1 MGASKEK
8 PGTGDNPLQI
18 LEDIENIQEILDDQ
32 ERRLLNDVFVDMKD
46 FYRMTECIELAL
58 SERRIERRDLRVLYS
73 SILKVVMHNHH
84 VRTAEEKQKK
94 RNYLRAFFDL
104 PEILSKWLF
113 HARVLVHLYD
123 K

>member
-8 PGTGDNPLQI
+8 PGTGDNPLHI

-46 FYRMTECIELAL
+46 FYRITECIELAL
-58 SERRIERRDLRVLYS
+58 SERIIERRDLRVLYS

-84 VRTAEEKQKK
+84 VRMAEEKQEK